1 MRWGQGGGDV
11 ELSLG
16 IKENLTRSGRS
27 PRLQDP
33 SGFCPKAHFFM
44 SFIYFIMYYHT

>member
-1 MRWGQGGGDV
+1 MRWGQGGGDG

-16 IKENLTRSGRS
+16 IKENLSRSGRS

-33 SGFCPKAHFFM
+33 SGFCPKAHFLYV
-44 SFIYFIMYYHT
+44 IYFIMYYLT